1 MSKIIEALPTPPVYY
16 HAVESSYWRQ
26 DGKSAWIKVN
36 ESTAKSFIADYGYSK
51 TATATGSNS
60 EVERCLMKIQSEH
73 NVVYVGPLAGHE
85 AGIHE
90 MAGNLVLVTTGPKWI
105 EAKAGPWP
113 TLDKVFASMFV
124 DGVLDQRPYF
134 YGWLKSARD
143 SLLNGRWKA
152 SQLFAM
158 AGPVGTG
165 KSLTQNLITLML
177 GGRST
182 KPFQYMMGQTTFNS
196 HMFRGEHQMLEDEAE
211 SIDIRSRRQFAA
223 NIKTILTN
231 KDQNCHG
238 KNREALT
245 LQPVWRMTLSLNDDP
260 ERLLVLPPFDSDVRD
275 KIIVLKV
282 SKASMPMKT
291 GTVDAETE
299 FWERLVSELPA
310 FLDHIDHYVVPAELQ
325 DSRYGIV
332 AYQHPEIVDK
342 IQDTAPEIK
351 LLEIIDGG
359 LWSGQDNPRA
369 WDGTAAQL
377 EKKLTRENG
386 QVSYEARRLLSWNNA
401 AGTYLARLRD
411 SKAEQ
416 AQGRVQSRKVNGNT
430 VWTIAPARRA
440 TDEPEP
446 VAWASSEPC
455 EPPSLPAGLREKL
468 V

>member
-1 MSKIIEALPTPPVYY
+1 
-16 HAVESSYWRQ
+16 
-26 DGKSAWIKVN
+26 
-36 ESTAKSFIADYGYSK
+36 
-51 TATATGSNS
+51 
-60 EVERCLMKIQSEH
+60 
-73 NVVYVGPLAGHE
+73 
-85 AGIHE
+85 
-90 MAGNLVLVTTGPKWI
+90 
-105 EAKAGPWP
+105 
-113 TLDKVFASMFV
+113 MFV

-440 TDEPEP
+440 LDEPEP